1 MTLDPDFKY
10 FLVGKETAQALTHEQ
25 AESLDG
31 MVSVFTCDDFSGYSG
46 PPGWSIPAHWQLPA
60 SAYPGPTL
68 PNFNPAWMFGETGA
82 HENDLAQL
90 EIITKYTSLGGAWTG
105 PGDSGFVGTPADNTG
120 LFLVGVKGTAAAAM
134 VAETYGDFAGFDTPT
149 DPSVGYGY
157 SNTDG
162 GQRIY
167 VTAFGSPF
175 FEAQVQ
181 QVHVYAAHDG
191 EVAPPAPSFW
201 TSFIGSREVL

>member
-10 FLVGKETAQALTHEQ
+10 FLVGKETAQILTHAQ
-25 AESLDG
+25 AESLEG

-46 PPGWSIPAHWQLPA
+46 PPGWSIPTHWQLPV

-68 PNFNPAWMFGETGA
+68 PNFNAAWMFGESGA

-90 EIITKYTSLGGAWTG
+90 EVITKYTTPSGAWADISETSGG
-105 PGDSGFVGTPADNTG
+105 PANNTG
-120 LFLVGVKGTAAAAM
+120 LFLVGVKGPAAASM
-134 VAETYGDFAGFDTPT
+134 IAESYGDFTDFIGPT
-149 DPSVGYGY
+149 DLSVGYAY

-175 FEAQVQ
+175 FEALVQ
-181 QVHVYAAHDG
+181 QVHVYAAYD
-191 EVAPPAPSFW
+191 APPPAAAFW
-201 TSFIGSREVL
+201 TDFIGSREVR